1 MLNEGFTFNQHEI
14 RIISTRYAPASGQS
28 GNGSARSVKLT
39 ATNRVFIGGCSAR
52 PPAVPGASQ
61 AAPRLPVGLCLLQPP
76 DRPERVLKSRTG
88 LIAL

>member
-1 MLNEGFTFNQHEI
+1 MSYRNAEEADHAFYYLVEQW
-14 RIISTRYAPASGQS
+14 RTR
-28 GNGSARSVKLT
+28 NGSARSVKLT